1 MLKRQDQEWM
11 KHWDFML
18 IDILCLQVALIIMSY
33 IRRGVWIPYLDHTL
47 SFQAAVLTL
56 CQLAAMPFFG
66 SYHNIVTR
74 SFWYEV
80 WKVFKFALGTF
91 LLALL
96 YLFVSKH
103 TDDASR
109 LMIGWS
115 LVIYVFL
122 DIIGRTLNKK
132 RIFAKRKEKSM
143 LSIVMVTSPDLARRT
158 YDKLFCV
165 QALHNVKLTHVF
177 LMGGY
182 DATLSHEL
190 GDVPVD
196 PLNDFTLDKINHMY
210 VDEVL
215 VVQPDHMGMPK
226 SLIDKLID
234 MGITVDYSNSFMA
247 YFTEVHRLGYFDV
260 LSTSSKIVSAVDL
273 AVKRLFDIVAGLFGS
288 MATLVLYIFLAPI
301 IKIKSPGPVFF
312 KQDRVGKNGKVFKL
326 YKFRSMYMDAEKR
339 KAELEAQNKIAGGLM
354 FKIDDD
360 PRIIGSE
367 KKDKNGKP
375 KGIGNFIRRT
385 SLDEF
390 PQFFNVL
397 KGEMS
402 MVGVRPPTVD
412 EWEKYS
418 PDHRIRLSGRPGLTG
433 MWQISGRSNIT
444 DFNEVVALDR
454 YYIEHWSL
462 SLDLHILLRT
472 GVAIFKRKGAV

>member
-1 MLKRQDQEWM
+1 MLKKQDHEWM
-11 KHWDFML
+11 RHWDF
-18 IDILCLQVALIIMSY
+18 IIVDILCLQIALIITSY
-33 IRRGVWIPYLDHTL
+33 IRRGVWLPYLDHTL

-56 CQLAAMPFFG
+56 CQLAAMPFVG
-66 SYHNIVTR
+66 SYHSIIYR
-74 SFWYEV
+74 SFWYEL
-80 WKVFKFALGTF
+80 WKVFRFALSTF
-91 LLALL
+91 ILALL

-115 LVIYVFL
+115 LVIYIVL
-122 DIIGRTLNKK
+122 DILGRTLNKK
-132 RIFAKRKEKSM
+132 RIFAQRKEKKM
-143 LSIVMVTSPDLARRT
+143 LSVVMVTSPVLARRT

-165 QALHNVKLTHVF
+165 QALHNVKLSHIF
-177 LMGGY
+177 LMGEN
-182 DATLSHEL
+182 DPTLSSEL
-190 GDVPVD
+190 GNVPVD
-196 PLNDFTLDKINHMY
+196 PLDDSTLDKINHMY

-215 VVQPDHMGMPK
+215 FVQPDDMGMPK
-226 SLIDKLID
+226 QLIDKLID

-273 AVKRLFDIVAGLFGS
+273 AVKRVFDIVVGLVGS
-288 MATLVLYIFLAPI
+288 VATLFIYIFLAPI

-312 KQDRVGKNGKVFKL
+312 KQDRVGKNGKIFKL

-367 KKDKNGKP
+367 KKDKHGNP

-402 MVGVRPPTVD
+402 MVGVRPPTKD
-412 EWEKYS
+412 EWDKYN

-462 SLDLHILLRT
+462 SLDFHILLRT

>member
-18 IDILCLQVALIIMSY
+18 IDVLCLQISLIIMSY

-47 SFQAAVLTL
+47 SFQASVITL
-56 CQLAAMPFFG
+56 CHLAIMPFTG
-66 SYHNIVTR
+66 SYNGIVHR
-74 SFWYEV
+74 YFLYEV
-80 WKVFKFALGTF
+80 WMVFKFALSTF

-103 TDDASR
+103 TDSASR
-109 LMIGWS
+109 LLIGWS
-115 LVIYVFL
+115 LVIYILLDVFA
-122 DIIGRTLNKK
+122 RSMNKK
-132 RIFAKRKEKSM
+132 RIFARRKDEKM
-143 LSIVMVTSPDLARRT
+143 LSIVLVTSSSFARRT

-165 QALHNVKLTHVF
+165 QALHNIKLTHVF
-177 LMGGY
+177 LMG
-182 DATLSHEL
+182 DFDTSLSAEI
-190 GDVPVD
+190 GNVPVD
-196 PLNDFTLDKINHMY
+196 LLDENTLDTINHMY

-215 VVQPDHMGMPK
+215 VVQPDNMCMPK
-226 SLIDKLID
+226 AFIDKLID

-247 YFTEVHRLGYFDV
+247 YFTEIHRLGYFDV
-260 LSTSSKIVSAVDL
+260 LSTSSKIVSSVDL
-273 AVKRLFDIVAGLFGS
+273 AVKRLFDIVVGLFGS
-288 MATLVLYIFLAPI
+288 IATLIIYIFLAPI

-312 KQDRVGKNGKVFKL
+312 KQDRVGKNGKIFRL

-339 KAELEAQNKIAGGLM
+339 KAELESMNKIAGGLM

-375 KGIGNFIRRT
+375 RGIGNFIRRT

-462 SLDLHILLRT
+462 SLDFHILLKT
-472 GVAIFKRKGAV
+472 GVAIFKRKGAF

>member
-11 KHWDFML
+11 KHWDFIL
-18 IDILCLQVALIIMSY
+18 VDILCLQVSLIIMSY
-33 IRRGVWIPYLDHTL
+33 IRRGVWIPYTDHAL
-47 SFQAAVLTL
+47 AFQAAVLTL
-56 CQLAAMPFFG
+56 CQLAIMPFTG
-66 SYHNIVTR
+66 SYHGIVTR
-74 SFWYEV
+74 SFPYEI
-80 WKVFKFALGTF
+80 WKVFKFALSTF

-96 YLFVSKH
+96 YLFISKH

-132 RIFAKRKEKSM
+132 RIFAKRKEKRM
-143 LSIVMVTSPDLARRT
+143 LSIVMVTSPDLARKT

-247 YFTEVHRLGYFDV
+247 YFTEVHRLGYYDV

-273 AVKRLFDIVAGLFGS
+273 AVKRAFDIVAGLFGS
-288 MATLVLYIFLAPI
+288 LATLIIYIFLAPI

-312 KQDRVGKNGKVFKL
+312 KQDRVGKNGKIFKL

-339 KAELEAQNKIAGGLM
+339 KAELEAQNKIKGGLM

-462 SLDLHILLRT
+462 SLDFHILLRT

>member
-1 MLKRQDQEWM
+1 MLKKQDQEWLR
-11 KHWDFML
+11 HWDFIL
-18 IDILCLQVALIIMSY
+18 IDILCLQVALIIVSAV
-33 IRRGVWIPYLDHTL
+33 RTGVWLPYLDHTL

-56 CQLAAMPFFG
+56 CQLAAMPFLG
-66 SYHNIVTR
+66 SYHSIVSR
-74 SFWYEV
+74 SFTYEL
-80 WKVFKFALGTF
+80 WKVFRFALGTF
-91 LLALL
+91 VLALL
-96 YLFVSKH
+96 YFFVSKH
-103 TDDASR
+103 TDAASR
-109 LMIGWS
+109 LFIAMS
-115 LVIYVFL
+115 LVVYMVL
-122 DIIGRTLNKK
+122 DAIARALNKK
-132 RIFAKRKEKSM
+132 RIFAQRKEKKM
-143 LSIVMVTSPDLARRT
+143 LSVVMVTTAALSRKT

-165 QALHNVKLTHVF
+165 QALHNIKLSHIF
-177 LMGGY
+177 LMGEP
-182 DATLSHEL
+182 DPELSAEL
-190 GDVPVD
+190 GGVPVD
-196 PLNDFTLDKINHMY
+196 PLDDNTLDAINHMY

-215 VVQPDHMGMPK
+215 VVQPDDMGMPRDFI
-226 SLIDKLID
+226 SKLIN
-234 MGITVDYSNSFMA
+234 MGITVDYSNSFME

-260 LSTSSKIVSAVDL
+260 LSTSSKVVSAIDL
-273 AVKRLFDIVAGLFGS
+273 IVKRMFDIAGGLVGS
-288 MATLVLYIFLAPI
+288 FATLIIYIFLAPI

-312 KQDRVGKNGKVFKL
+312 KQERVGKNGKIFKL

-339 KAELEAQNKIAGGLM
+339 KAELEAQNKISGGLM

-367 KKDKNGKP
+367 KKDKHGNP

-402 MVGVRPPTVD
+402 MVGVRPPTKD

-462 SLDLHILLRT
+462 SLDFHILLKT

>member
-18 IDILCLQVALIIMSY
+18 IDILCLQIALIIMSY
-33 IRRGVWIPYLDHTL
+33 IRTGVWLPYLNHTL

-122 DIIGRTLNKK
+122 DIIGRSLNKK
-132 RIFAKRKEKSM
+132 RIFAKRKEKRM
-143 LSIVMVTSPDLARRT
+143 LSIVMVTSPDLARKT

-312 KQDRVGKNGKVFKL
+312 KQDRVGKNGKIFKL

-339 KAELEAQNKIAGGLM
+339 KAELEAQNKIKGGLM

-418 PDHRIRLSGRPGLTG
+418 PDHRIRLSGRPGLTR

-462 SLDLHILLRT
+462 SLDFHILLRT